1 MSKGGRM
8 TNKDWEILDKFIEV
22 FDSGQG
28 AITLRMKAD
37 GQLTK
42 YPDI

>member
-1 MSKGGRM
+1 M

-28 AITLRMKAD
+28 AITLRMKAGD
-37 GQLTK
+37 QLSR